1 MTMTS
6 RQRIAAALH
15 HRTPDRTPVFE
26 YVLLSPLADQL
37 LGRVYAGD
45 PANWDAVVDALGWEG
60 AVQQSAADQV
70 ELALLLGHDM
80 LYAIPNPAPPSNAP
94 QTPAAP
100 LPADPVEAMRCRNER
115 AAQPPPPSDDNLLV
129 YSRIKDELRRYDVD
143 LPILAPAY
151 VHGVWTDVELMQTM
165 ALEPDVAHEH
175 FALATRNALALIDQY
190 VALGIDLIG
199 VGGDFAGQ
207 RAIISPKMYREF
219 MMPEVRALSR
229 RVHAAGLHAVNASDG
244 DLWPVIDDFLLG
256 TEVDG
261 YLEIDMYAGMDLGA
275 LKRRFGDRITF
286 FGNMDCGNTLTFGAP
301 ELIRAQTIACLQA
314 GQGGGGYQGGHIF
327 CASNAIT
334 ASVSMENYLA
344 MLNAYRGYFGL
355 PHFSLDETQ

>member
-6 RQRIAAALH
+6 RQRIATALS
-15 HRTPDRTPVFE
+15 HREPDRTPTFE
-26 YVLLSPLADQL
+26 YVLLSPLADQF

-45 PANWDAVVDALGWEG
+45 PSNWDAVVAALGWEG
-60 AVQQSAADQV
+60 AVQQSAADQA

-80 LYAIPNPAPPSNAP
+80 LYAIPNPAPPSTTPHAP
-94 QTPAAP
+94 ADP

-115 AAQPPPPSDDNLLV
+115 AAQAPPIADDNLLV
-129 YSRIKDELRRYDVD
+129 YTRVKDEMRRYDVD
-143 LPILAPAY
+143 LPVLAPAY

-165 ALEPDVAHEH
+165 ALAPDVAHEH
-175 FALATRNALALIDQY
+175 FALCTRRALAQIDKY

-207 RAIISPKMYREF
+207 RSIISPRMYREF
-219 MMPEVRALSR
+219 MVPEVRVVSR

-244 DLWPVIDDFLLG
+244 NLWPVIDDFLLG
-256 TEVDG
+256 TEVDA

-275 LKRRFGDRITF
+275 LKQRFGSRITF
-286 FGNMDCGNTLTFGAP
+286 FGNMDCGNTLTFGSP
-301 ELIRAQTIACLQA
+301 ELIRAQAIACLQA
-314 GQGGGGYQGGHIF
+314 GQGNGGSPGGHIF

-344 MLNAYRGYFGL
+344 MLNAYRDYFGL
-355 PHFSLDETQ
+355 LHFSLDETQ